1 MIKFEE
7 IKAVKIAD
15 LDTRWAVD
23 LKTMARFAKLCI
35 VNNGISDGKK
45 HEWANILYPGD
56 ISTGMIRIDNFIN
69 TSISIKNNGYLTL
82 LNCLETDCKLIDPEH
97 GTYGIKNK
105 IITHSWNTLPL
116 IRDGK
121 DIHDGRH
128 RLAALM
134 ALGTE
139 KTHVVMINFS
149 NEPQK
154 TTISELRE
162 FGEDIVAA
170 IKVFQ
175 RDNCHKNPIHSHA
188 SSRQI

>member
-1 MIKFEE
+1 MIKFKE

-35 VNNGISDGKK
+35 VNNGIISDGKK

-56 ISTGMIRIDNFIN
+56 ISKGMIRIDNFIN
-69 TSISIKNNGYLTL
+69 ASISIKNNGYLTL
-82 LNCLETDCKLIDPEH
+82 LNCLETDCKLIDPKQ

-139 KTHVVMINFS
+139 KTHVVMIDFFNMPP
-149 NEPQK
+149 ETKEK
-154 TTISELRE
+154 TIRDLKE
-162 FGEDIVAA
+162 FGDKIIFA
-170 IKVFQ
+170 IKTLQ
-175 RDNCHKNPIHSHA
+175 KDNCHTTQFH
-188 SSRQI
+188 